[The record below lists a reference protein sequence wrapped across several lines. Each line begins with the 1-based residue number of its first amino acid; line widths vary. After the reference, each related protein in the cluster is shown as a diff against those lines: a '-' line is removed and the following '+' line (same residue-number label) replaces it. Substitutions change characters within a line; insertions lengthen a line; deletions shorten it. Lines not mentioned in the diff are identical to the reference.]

1 MIYELSLVAKPE
13 TNDADLAALKK
24 IVHDVVSDHSGEILI
39 EDDWGNVVLAQPTRD
54 GIANGRF
61 VYFIF
66 TANNANNKELIR
78 RLKIT
83 ETHMRHMFIAL
94 GEEEEREAIVKAYKT
109 PFSKTYKGTVTDLE
123 DENDND
129 GGPKKF
135 SKRKTCYFRSNNIK
149 ADWKDPQTFN
159 WLLNEFGKISAA
171 RVSGVSR
178 KHQRFATTAIKRARQ
193 IGIASFV
200 SNQIAQ
206 NR

>member
-24 IVHDVVSDHSGEILI
+24 IVHDVISDHSGEVFI
-39 EDDWGNVVLAQPTRD
+39 EDDWGSVVMAQPTRD
-54 GIANGRF
+54 GVTTGRYI
-61 VYFIF
+61 YFIF
-66 TANNANNKELIR
+66 TANNENNKEVIR
-78 RLKIT
+78 RLKIN
-83 ETHMRHMFIAL
+83 ENHMRHMFIAL
-94 GEEEEREAIVKAYKT
+94 GEDSEREALVKAYKT
-109 PFSKTYKGTVTDLE
+109 PFSKTYKGSVTDVE
-123 DENDND
+123 GDDEGDN
-129 GGPKKF
+129 PKKF
-135 SKRKTCYFRSNNIK
+135 ARRKSCYFRSNSIT
-149 ADWKDPQTFN
+149 ADWKDPASFS

-200 SNQIAQ
+200 SNRIAQ

>member
-13 TNDADLAALKK
+13 TNDQDLATLKK
-24 IVHDVVSDHSGEILI
+24 IVHDVVADHAGEILI
-39 EDDWGNVVLAQPTRD
+39 EDDWGSVVLAQPTRD
-54 GIANGRF
+54 GLKSGRF

-66 TANNANNKELIR
+66 TANNENNKELIR
-78 RLKIT
+78 RLKIS
-83 ETHMRHMFIAL
+83 ETHMRHMFVAL
-94 GEEEEREAIVKAYKT
+94 GEETEREAIVKAYKT
-109 PFSKTYKGTVTDLE
+109 PFSKTYKGSVTDIE
-123 DENDND
+123 DDQDSD

-135 SKRKTCYFRSNNIK
+135 ARSKSCYFRANKIK

-193 IGIASFV
+193 IGVASFV
-200 SNQIAQ
+200 SNKIAYT
-206 NR
+206 R

>member
-1 MIYELSLVAKPE
+1 MIYELSLVAKPDA
-13 TNDADLAALKK
+13 NDQDLAALKK
-24 IVHDVVSDHSGEILI
+24 IVHDVVSDHDGEILI
-39 EDDWGNVVLAQPTRD
+39 EDDWGTIVLAQPTRD
-54 GIANGRF
+54 GVPHGRF

-66 TANNANNKELIR
+66 KANNENNKELIR
-78 RLKIT
+78 RMKIN
-83 ETHMRHMFIAL
+83 ETHMRHMFVAL
-94 GEEEEREAIVKAYKT
+94 GDETEREEIVKSYKT
-109 PFSKTYKGTVTDLE
+109 PFSKTYKGSVTEIEGDA
-123 DENDND
+123 DSD
-129 GGPKKF
+129 GPKKF
-135 SKRKTCYFRSNNIK
+135 ARRKSCYFRSNNIK

-200 SNQIAQ
+200 SNRIAY

>member
-13 TNDADLAALKK
+13 TNDQDLASLKK
-24 IVHDVVSDHSGEILI
+24 IVHDVVSDHEGEILI

-54 GIANGRF
+54 GVKNGRF

-66 TANNANNKELIR
+66 KANNANNKELIR

-83 ETHMRHMFIAL
+83 DTHMRHMFVAL

-109 PFSKTYKGTVTDLE
+109 PFSKTYKGSVTDIE
-123 DENDND
+123 EDND
-129 GGPKKF
+129 SEGGPKKF
-135 SKRKTCYFRSNNIK
+135 ARRKSCYFRSNNIK